1 MTFGAFIVLVVIVA
15 ALCWL
20 AVWALGYFFPGH
32 SAIFDKLIIG
42 VGVLIVLA
50 NLFAALGLLGY
61 DPMIPKLR

>member
-1 MTFGAFIVLVVIVA
+1 MTLGAFIVLVLVVA

-32 SAIFDKLIIG
+32 SPIFDKLIVG
-42 VGVLIVLA
+42 VGILIVVW
-50 NLFAALGLLGY
+50 NLIAALGLLGF